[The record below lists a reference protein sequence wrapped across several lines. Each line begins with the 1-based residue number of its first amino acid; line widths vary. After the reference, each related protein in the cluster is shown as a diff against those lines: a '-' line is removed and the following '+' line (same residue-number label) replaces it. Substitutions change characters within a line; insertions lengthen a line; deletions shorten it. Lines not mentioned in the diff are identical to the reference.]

1 MKLIA
6 SLKLL
11 PTEEQKTALL
21 ETIERINDACNYISE
36 VAWQHK
42 HFGRWALHKL
52 CYYDVTVPSA
62 KAEGF

>member
-1 MKLIA
+1 MKLNLGCGKA
-6 SLKLL
+6 
-11 PTEEQKTALL
+11 
-21 ETIERINDACNYISE
+21 IERINDACNYISE